1 MTSLIVYL
9 LEASVILVV
18 LYALYLLLLR
28 KETFFGLNRF
38 FLLAIP
44 VFSFLFPLLSFDVSL
59 SFGSAINEP
68 IEELS
73 EVRFFY
79 YDAFESWSA
88 NIENHTA
95 EPDGEKVLVQE
106 QTSFYSSLIT
116 IALAIYGIGFAV
128 VIFRLIGLYI
138 WVHRLMIRNETE
150 VIDEVRVVKVS
161 HSTAP
166 FSFLNSVFVHQD
178 IVLGEDFAQ
187 ILAHEKVHI
196 RERHSVD
203 LLFVQLSAAVLWFN
217 PVVWQ
222 LIKSLKTTHEYIA
235 DKKTIDQGYSL
246 VAYQTL
252 LLRQLVSTNSYG
264 LIHHFN
270 LSFIKKRITMMNV
283 KKSGW
288 AGKAKVVLTLFA
300 VLGFSLVIVQ
310 CNSKLDEQMLLETEA
325 STTGV
330 SQEIDVPVITASHF
344 KLSDPTAT
352 VDITVNENIVTVN
365 GEVVELD
372 ELASVLEKEAEER
385 IVMVLTIDRTQLMS
399 LVRKV
404 QREMRR
410 ANQLKVLYIGQ
421 TSDGQSTNV
430 RLMLPPLPE
439 NNSELSVPI
448 VTDEYARENNLNLLK
463 VVMGENT
470 GLANQQKTYDF
481 VKDQVAQQKTNYVVS
496 ARFSDDNTYGEYLTN
511 VHHLQK
517 AFYQLY
523 EERTQARYGEGY
535 WDIFEKKGTDKK
547 YAEMYSA
554 LKKEAPMAIS
564 IAED

>member
-1 MTSLIVYL
+1 MTSFIVYL
-9 LEASVILVV
+9 LEASVMLVV

-28 KETFFGLNRF
+28 KETFFSFNRF

-44 VFSFLFPLLSFDVSL
+44 VLSLVFPLLSFDVSL
-59 SFGSAINEP
+59 SISSVINEP

-79 YDAFESWSA
+79 YDAFESRSA
-88 NIENHTA
+88 NTKNPTA
-95 EPDGEKVLVQE
+95 EQESVGGSVQE
-106 QTSFYSSLIT
+106 RTSFHSSLTTVVI
-116 IALAIYGIGFAV
+116 AIYGIGLAV

-138 WVHRLMIRNETE
+138 WIHRLMSRSETK
-150 VIDEVRVVKVS
+150 VIDGVRVIIVS
-161 HSTAP
+161 HSTTP
-166 FSFLNSVFVHQD
+166 FSFLNTAFVHQD
-178 IVLGEDFAQ
+178 VVPSEDFGQ

-217 PVVWQ
+217 PVIWQ

-252 LLRQLVSTNSYG
+252 LLRQLVSTNSSG
-264 LIHHFN
+264 LIHYFN
-270 LSFIKKRITMMNV
+270 LSFIKKRITMMNI

-288 AGKAKVVLTLFA
+288 AGKAKVVLTMLA

-310 CNSKLDEQMLLETEA
+310 CNSKLDEQMLLETDA
-325 STTGV
+325 SAPNI
-330 SQEIDVPVITASHF
+330 SQEIDVPIIAASHF
-344 KLSDPTAT
+344 KLSDPTST
-352 VDITVNENIVTVN
+352 VDIAVNENIVTIN

-385 IVMVLTIDRTQLMS
+385 IVMVLKIDRTQPMS
-399 LVRKV
+399 LVRKI

-410 ANQLKVLYIGQ
+410 ANRLKVLYIGK
-421 TSDGQSTNV
+421 TSDGQLTNV
-430 RLMLPPLPE
+430 RIMLPPLPK
-439 NNSELSVPI
+439 NSSESSVPM
-448 VTDEYARENNLNLLK
+448 VTDKYARENNLSLLK

-470 GLANQQKTYDF
+470 GLANQKKTYDF
-481 VKDQVAQQKTNYVVS
+481 VKNEVVQQKTNYVVS
-496 ARFSDDNTYGEYLTN
+496 ARFSDENTYGEYLTN
-511 VHHLQK
+511 VCHIQR

-523 EERTQARYGEGY
+523 DERTQEMYGESF
-535 WDIFEKKGTDKK
+535 WDIFEKAQTSEK
-547 YAEMYSA
+547 YKEMYSA

-564 IAED
+564 IAEN